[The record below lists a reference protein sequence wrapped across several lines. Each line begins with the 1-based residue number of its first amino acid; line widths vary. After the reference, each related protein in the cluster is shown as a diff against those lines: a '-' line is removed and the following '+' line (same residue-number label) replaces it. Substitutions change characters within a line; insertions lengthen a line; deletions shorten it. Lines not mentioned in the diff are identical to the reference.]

1 MLLLL
6 SLLGPLP
13 TTDAGFMYILT
24 FTDYYTKFVDFYS
37 LKDKTANGVVQRI
50 ELSYAG
56 TSSIYLQCQQSAAGT
71 CETGNM
77 VLYFTD
83 GVPPKDFFLIRER
96 VCFTSKNGM
105 SFLFFTLI
113 NFNYQINI
121 H

>member
-13 TTDAGFMYILT
+13 TTDVGFMYILT

-56 TSSIYLQCQQSAAGT
+56 TSSIYLQCQQSTAGT

-77 VLYFTD
+77 ILYFTD

-96 VCFTSKNGM
+96 VFLQVRMACHFCFS
-105 SFLFFTLI
+105 
-113 NFNYQINI
+113 